1 MSSLQSLL
9 FLRIGLAAV
18 FLWFGVDK
26 FIHPSYWLNAW
37 VPQWFVGFLERFS
50 VSGLQFIYLNGVFEV
65 LVGVSLLSGFLMR
78 FFSFLSVLF
87 LSAVLFTVGFSE
99 VTIRDA
105 GLIGGFLSLLF
116 WPKRRF

>member
-1 MSSLQSLL
+1 
-9 FLRIGLAAV
+9 AAV
-18 FLWFGVDK
+18 FLWFGIDK

-37 VPQWFVGFLERFS
+37 VPQWFVDFIGRFGT
-50 VSGLQFIYLNGVFEV
+50 SGLQFIYLNGVFEV

-87 LSAVLFTVGFSE
+87 LAAILFIAGFSE
-99 VTIRDA
+99 VTVRDL

-116 WPKRRF
+116 WPRKRF